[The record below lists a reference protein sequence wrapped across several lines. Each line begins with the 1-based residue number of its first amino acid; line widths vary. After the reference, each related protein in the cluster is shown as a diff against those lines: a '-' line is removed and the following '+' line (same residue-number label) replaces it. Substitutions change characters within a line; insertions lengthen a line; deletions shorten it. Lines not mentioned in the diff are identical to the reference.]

1 MNTALPI
8 ARVNAS
14 FVSGANLILL
24 CLVAVGWSYSVLQLL
39 ALDAAGSLAEAG
51 PGMQIFAAFQ
61 YYLLQDPF
69 GFETSA
75 YFCATTETTWG
86 ILDFIKS
93 FAMWAAM
100 VMAMMLPTLFP
111 LIRDL
116 RARNQNTAPFILGY
130 LAVWLMFCVMGVG
143 VQWVLRLL
151 EVLNGHMV
159 ITDPVI
165 SAVVL
170 CLAGAYQF
178 SAYKLNGLKERNKI
192 TDGTSEKPCC
202 QDVQC
207 GSGTIYG
214 FACLRCCWPLMLSM
228 FAFGLMNILAMG
240 VLAVIMFMETTSFSR
255 IKLAKIW
262 GGVAFALGAL
272 FYVQSV

>member
-14 FVSGANLILL
+14 FASGANLILL
-24 CLVAVGWSYSVLQLL
+24 CLAAVGWSYSVLQLL

-51 PGMQIFAAFQ
+51 PGMQIFATFQ
-61 YYLLQDPF
+61 YYLLHDPF
-69 GFETSA
+69 GFETSD
-75 YFCATTETTWG
+75 YFCATTEITWG

-111 LIRDL
+111 LIRDI
-116 RARNQNTAPFILGY
+116 RIRNQSTVAFILGY

-143 VQWVLRLL
+143 VQWALRLL
-151 EVLNGHMV
+151 EVLNSHMV

-192 TDGTSEKPCC
+192 TDGASEKPCC